1 MHQPRQE
8 QEKRAKVVRQKR
20 TTWTYED
27 ENGRDL
33 GQNHLE
39 EAEDGRE
46 KNVSIR
52 LLNNLH
58 NNFLNFYIIAY
69 RVLMNRLASVKREDL
84 QIRYQ
89 KLLHQ

>member
-27 ENGRDL
+27 KNGRDL

-39 EAEDGRE
+39 QAEDDRD

-52 LLNNLH
+52 LVIILH
-58 NNFLNFYIIAY
+58 NGYLIFYVIAF
-69 RVLMNRLASVKREDL
+69 RVLMNRVASV
-84 QIRYQ
+84 
-89 KLLHQ
+89 

>member
-39 EAEDGRE
+39 QAEDGRE

-52 LLNNLH
+52 LVIILH
-58 NNFLNFYIIAY
+58 NGYLIFYVIAF
-69 RVLMNRLASVKREDL
+69 RVLMNRVASV
-84 QIRYQ
+84 
-89 KLLHQ
+89 